1 MKKACWGLALLTIF
15 AVHTAQAKIE
25 VLFHPH
31 DPTLEKIGQW
41 IETAQS
47 SIDIA
52 MYNLE
57 TSASSPV
64 IQALQSPSVQKRLQ
78 TGRLHVRLIF
88 EGYAAPQDNEKKMAE
103 LEKLGL
109 DVRFLGK
116 SVKVHHKFAVI
127 DAGLPSAKVVTGSAN
142 WSLSSYRNYNEN
154 ILFFTGEDEVTGRY
168 DLEFSRLWSASQ
180 EFGRDDDASERP
192 VADYD
197 DEDGVAVFFNS
208 PRTLGVTD
216 TQETMLTNQVVR
228 LINEAQ
234 HTLQIATTRV
244 RLTPVLEA
252 LRAAADRGVHIQIV
266 ISQDDYMDIGRRAS
280 YLLGRKNLELRVKFY
295 SLKVSDYMTYQMHN
309 KFLIADGEKILAGS
323 FNWSTSS
330 ETRHIENLIELA
342 GEKAAQVMPAYVNE
356 FNSIFELGRDQYD
369 AVAERLERLQADGQV
384 PACAIAPMALHVPEI
399 RKLVKLGKGC
409 R

>member
-369 AVAERLERLQADGQV
+369 AVAEQLERLQADGQV
-384 PACAIAPMALHVPEI
+384 PACAITPMALHVPEI

>member
-356 FNSIFELGRDQYD
+356 FSSIFELGRDQYD

-384 PACAIAPMALHVPEI
+384 PACAITPMALHVPEI

>member
-252 LRAAADRGVHIQIV
+252 LKAAAERGVHIQLV